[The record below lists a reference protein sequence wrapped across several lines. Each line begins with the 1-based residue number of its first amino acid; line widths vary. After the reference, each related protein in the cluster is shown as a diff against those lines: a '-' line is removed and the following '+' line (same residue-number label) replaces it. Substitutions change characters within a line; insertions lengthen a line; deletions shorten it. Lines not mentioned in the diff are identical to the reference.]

1 MKTIHN
7 KKVADLLNSWLDKNH
22 TSIKKAA
29 EKLNVAQTALWRQLK
44 GSDPIPLNRLQEMIS
59 LWAPSDIEME
69 KMNVLLSGEEEQPDV
84 SEQAEEQA
92 DEQEE
97 ETAPGR
103 KPGEIVYYGTWGSIG
118 RGIFCGHPADDAL
131 SIIFPLYPKMLV
143 LDAKCDR
150 GDSTVPHEFF
160 ACTLERNENLF
171 TTPEALMEHET
182 AAVRAHMEKQIETMN
197 QDA

>member
-44 GSDPIPLNRLQEMIS
+44 GIDPIPMNRLQEMIS
-59 LWAPSDIEME
+59 LWGPSDIELE
-69 KMNVLLSGEEEQPDV
+69 KMNALLSDEQEQPDV
-84 SEQAEEQA
+84 SGEVEHAE
-92 DEQEE
+92 EQEE
-97 ETAPGR
+97 EITTGR
-103 KPGEIVYYGTWGSIG
+103 KPGEIVYYGTWGSICK
-118 RGIFCGHPADDAL
+118 GIFCGHPADDAL
-131 SIIFPLYPKMLV
+131 SIIFQLYPERLV

-160 ACTLERNENLF
+160 ACTLERNDDLF
-171 TTPEALMEHET
+171 STPEALMDRET
-182 AAVRAHMEKQIETMN
+182 AEIRAEMERQIATMN

>member
-44 GSDPIPLNRLQEMIS
+44 GIDPIPLNRLQEMIG

-97 ETAPGR
+97 EITAER
-103 KPGEIVYYGTWGSIG
+103 KPGEIVYYGTWGSIC
-118 RGIFCGHPADDAL
+118 RGIFCGLNLDGSRSIVFQTFPKPAVMSPDNGKHEYYICEEIHPDD
-131 SIIFPLYPKMLV
+131 
-143 LDAKCDR
+143 
-150 GDSTVPHEFF
+150 
-160 ACTLERNENLF
+160 LF
-171 TTPEALMEHET
+171 STPEALMDRET
-182 AAVRAHMEKQIETMN
+182 AEIRAEMERQIATMN